1 MIRSPVASTTT
12 IGRTAELN
20 ALIDRL
26 DRTIEGSGALV
37 LLGGD
42 AGIGKSTV
50 ARELK
55 REATMREVR
64 VIEGRC
70 SSTESS
76 VPYAPLMDALRF
88 RISKGEGKAVAEML
102 GPLREVLAPIFPQLG
117 ASANEFQSER
127 DRHRPFELIFG
138 VLQRLSSE
146 DPMLLVLEDV
156 HWADQTSLELLH
168 RLAHRAP
175 AMKLLTV
182 ATYRTDELHAAH
194 PLRKL
199 LGSLARDRVGVEMRL
214 SPLNRDETT
223 EMLEQ
228 MLSVEADPE
237 FAAAI
242 WKRSEGNPFFVE
254 ELVSVLAG
262 SGDLRPTADAAAIL
276 QKAPLPTTV
285 SEAIIARV
293 NAIGPRAMET
303 LSAAR

>member
-1 MIRSPVASTTT
+1 MIRSPVASTAT

-26 DRTIEGSGALV
+26 DRTIDGSGALI

-50 ARELK
+50 VRELK
-55 REATMREVR
+55 REATTRKVR

-117 ASANEFQSER
+117 QTESEHESER
-127 DRHRPFELIFG
+127 ERNRPFDLIFG
-138 VLQRLSSE
+138 VLQKFAE

-168 RLAHRAP
+168 RLAHRASS
-175 AMKLLTV
+175 MKLLTV

-199 LGSLARDRVGVEMRL
+199 LGSLARDRVGIEMR
-214 SPLNRDETT
+214 
-223 EMLEQ
+223 
-228 MLSVEADPE
+228 
-237 FAAAI
+237 
-242 WKRSEGNPFFVE
+242 
-254 ELVSVLAG
+254 
-262 SGDLRPTADAAAIL
+262 
-276 QKAPLPTTV
+276 
-285 SEAIIARV
+285 
-293 NAIGPRAMET
+293 IGPLDRDQT
-303 LSAAR
+303 